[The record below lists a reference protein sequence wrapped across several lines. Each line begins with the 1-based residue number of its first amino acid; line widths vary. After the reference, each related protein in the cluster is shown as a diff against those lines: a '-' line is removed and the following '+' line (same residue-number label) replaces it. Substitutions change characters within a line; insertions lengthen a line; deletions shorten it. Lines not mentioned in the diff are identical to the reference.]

1 MSLNSGSD
9 LDNNIQQL
17 MFIKSK
23 NVGMG
28 DNTTASGD
36 GKFMNNFV
44 NDLTSLKILDN
55 LCLVS

>member
-1 MSLNSGSD
+1 MSLYGGSD

-23 NVGMG
+23 KVGMG

-36 GKFMNNFV
+36 GKFMNNV
-44 NDLTSLKILDN
+44 VDDLTSLKILDS
-55 LCLVS
+55 L

>member
-1 MSLNSGSD
+1 MSLYGGSD

-23 NVGMG
+23 KVGMG

-36 GKFMNNFV
+36 GKFMNNV
-44 NDLTSLKILDN
+44 VDDLTSLKILDS

>member
-1 MSLNSGSD
+1 MSLYGGSD

-23 NVGMG
+23 KVGMG

-36 GKFMNNFV
+36 GKFMNNV
-44 NDLTSLKILDN
+44 IDDLTSLKILDS